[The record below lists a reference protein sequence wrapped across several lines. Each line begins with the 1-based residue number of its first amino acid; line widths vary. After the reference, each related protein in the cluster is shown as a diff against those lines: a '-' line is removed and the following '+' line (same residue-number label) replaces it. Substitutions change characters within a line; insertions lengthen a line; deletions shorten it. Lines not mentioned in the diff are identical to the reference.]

1 MIRVHPS
8 IKCLFLSKLF
18 LCIGF
23 AVSHGASMTAI
34 SRRSKIKDH
43 PLANLGLAHF
53 CDGAIEVSVEG
64 PDCLVTQDSK
74 VLYFYHPLS
83 VA

>member
-1 MIRVHPS
+1 
-8 IKCLFLSKLF
+8 
-18 LCIGF
+18 
-23 AVSHGASMTAI
+23 MTAI

-43 PLANLGLAHF
+43 PLANLGLANF
-53 CDGAIEVSVEG
+53 CDGAVEVSVEG